1 MIGYNRLK
9 GTTTGVRSRDNG
21 KLISAHYG
29 GGAALEQLPSDVSD
43 GSLGETRMRIS
54 TVEKSVLNQLGKVER
69 VVH

>member
-54 TVEKSVLNQLGKVER
+54 TSREVGFESTGKG
-69 VVH
+69 